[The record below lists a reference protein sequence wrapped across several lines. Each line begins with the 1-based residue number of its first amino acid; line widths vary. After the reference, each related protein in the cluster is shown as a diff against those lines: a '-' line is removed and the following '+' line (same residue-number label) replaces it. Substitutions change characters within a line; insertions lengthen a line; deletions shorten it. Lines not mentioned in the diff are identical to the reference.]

1 MPTVIAES
9 NEAQSSKT
17 VITRK
22 KSSQAYKA
30 YTLLHDD
37 AFTSLLHPFVHIT
50 SHDSQLHN
58 PKETYGKKK
67 RGSKGSESDTNL
79 IHEEVEVIS
88 FAPRIQM
95 LVPPHEICEHKE
107 LEHRVHEPNH
117 VHRLR
122 VPKPH
127 NRIKQIT
134 NSRTLRR
141 KNCKIF
147 LGKFSRT
154 ATGCSCCRSQGR
166 NPCGCRRRA
175 PRAPRGRA
183 ARPQP
188 APPARCAAEQPCA
201 ACATGC
207 RAPPGGRGRPP

>member
-67 RGSKGSESDTNL
+67 ERKQM
-79 IHEEVEVIS
+79 
-88 FAPRIQM
+88 APNQT
-95 LVPPHEICEHKE
+95 
-107 LEHRVHEPNH
+107 
-117 VHRLR
+117 
-122 VPKPH
+122 
-127 NRIKQIT
+127 QT
-134 NSRTLRR
+134 
-141 KNCKIF
+141 
-147 LGKFSRT
+147 
-154 ATGCSCCRSQGR
+154 
-166 NPCGCRRRA
+166 
-175 PRAPRGRA
+175 
-183 ARPQP
+183 
-188 APPARCAAEQPCA
+188 
-201 ACATGC
+201 
-207 RAPPGGRGRPP
+207 